1 MTQKIKMLLAL
12 DQIDNILHLIA
23 GNEYEK
29 YMTQHLLLAKSEL
42 IRQMSLLTYEDK
54 CTKIKE

>member
-1 MTQKIKMLLAL
+1 MIQKIKMLLAL

-29 YMTQHLLLAKSEL
+29 YMTQHLLLTKSEL

>member
-29 YMTQHLLLAKSEL
+29 YMTQHLLLTKSEL

>member
-1 MTQKIKMLLAL
+1 MTQKIKMSLAL
-12 DQIDNILHLIA
+12 DQIDSILHLIV

-29 YMTQHLLLAKSEL
+29 YMTQHLLLTKSEL
-42 IRQMSLLTYEDK
+42 IRQLSLLTSEDK